1 MSVGLL
7 VVVGVLAVVA
17 AGLAIASFRRTDAG
31 FALAAMVV
39 MIASGVVA
47 AVFAGVDSA

>member
-1 MSVGLL
+1 MSIGLL
-7 VVVGVLAVVA
+7 VVTGVLVVVA
-17 AGLAIASFRRTDAG
+17 AGLVIVSFRRTDAG

-47 AVFAGVDSA
+47 AVFAGIDST